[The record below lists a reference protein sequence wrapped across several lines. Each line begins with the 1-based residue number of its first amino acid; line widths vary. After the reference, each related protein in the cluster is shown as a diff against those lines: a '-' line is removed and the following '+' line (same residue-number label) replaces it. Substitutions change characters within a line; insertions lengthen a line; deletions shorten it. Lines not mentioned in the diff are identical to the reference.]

1 MLSIATDLKLP
12 GLFGKLR
19 LPILSAVGF
28 LTSISPVLGADG
40 QAAEASGL
48 HWIDWVIICVY
59 ALVVVWIGYISS
71 KRKGTTSD
79 YFIGG
84 KGIGSTVI
92 GISMFVTLYSTIS
105 YLNGPGEMVR
115 YGWGKVIGDLVA
127 APFGYLFVFFVLIPV
142 LMRKRV
148 VSAYQLLEDQLGPHV
163 RTLGA
168 VIFIFMRMVW
178 MAVLIHFGSVAIG
191 VILNLDSST
200 EPVVKIAIGL
210 IAITYTTMGG
220 LRAVMITDTIQFF
233 ILFSGVI
240 ATILVVTLHFKGF
253 SWIPNERLPHWEDQ
267 PLFSWD
273 LTVRVTIIGAI
284 IQSFF
289 FDIMSPGSDQT
300 QIQRYMATTDIRE
313 ARRAIL
319 VRMVG
324 LLSTTTL
331 LAIMGLALVS
341 FYSVNSSLLPEGKT
355 FFNYGDQIFPYFIAH
370 ELPVG
375 VSGLVVAALFAAAMS
390 SVDSGVNSITAV
402 FMTDFLDRYHR
413 PPESEEVHK
422 RIAKRL
428 AFTIGIIVISVS
440 MLVPWVPGNFVEV
453 TARTIQVFIPI
464 LFGIFCMA
472 FFVRWST
479 PFGVLV
485 GTCYGVATGI
495 IVPYWEVFTGQ
506 EALSFILYVPIIFIG
521 QFIPSCIL
529 SWLPTRGK
537 SPGVLFGMAAVVLLP
552 LALII
557 VWIASL

>member
-1 MLSIATDLKLP
+1 MSIASGLKLTGSLRKL
-12 GLFGKLR
+12 GLPLLG
-19 LPILSAVGF
+19 AVG
-28 LTSISPVLGADG
+28 LLASISPVSGANG
-40 QAAEASGL
+40 QGAEASGL
-48 HWIDWVIICVY
+48 HWIDWVMICVY
-59 ALVVVWIGYISS
+59 ASVVIWIGYISS

-84 KGIGSTVI
+84 KGMGSAVI

-115 YGWGKVIGDLVA
+115 YGWGKLIGDIIA
-127 APFGYLFVFFVLIPV
+127 APFGYLFVIFVLIPI
-142 LMRKRV
+142 LTRKRV
-148 VSAYQLLEDQLGPHV
+148 ISAYQLLEDQLGPHV

-178 MAVLIHFGSVAIG
+178 MAVLIHFGSVAIV
-191 VILNLDSST
+191 VILNLDPGAA
-200 EPVVKIAIGL
+200 PVVKIVTGF

-220 LRAVMITDTIQFF
+220 LRAVMITDTLQFI
-233 ILFSGVI
+233 ILFTGVI
-240 ATILVVTLHFKGF
+240 ATILIVTLHFKGF
-253 SWIPNERLPHWEDQ
+253 SWVPNERLPHWEDQ

-300 QIQRYMATTDIRE
+300 QIQRFMATKDIKQ
-313 ARRAIL
+313 ARRAFLI
-319 VRMVG
+319 RMIG
-324 LLSTTTL
+324 LISTTVL
-331 LAIMGLALVS
+331 LGVMGLALVS
-341 FYSVNSSLLPEGKT
+341 FYSVNSTLLPEGKT
-355 FFNYGDQIFPYFIAH
+355 FLNYGDQIFPYFIAH

-413 PPESEEVHK
+413 PPENEEAHK

-428 AFTIGIIVISVS
+428 AFTVGIIVIGVS

-479 PFGVLV
+479 PFGVIA

-495 IVPYWEVFTGQ
+495 IVPYWEVLTGQ
-506 EALSFILYVPIIFIG
+506 EGLSFILYVPIIFFA

-529 SWLPTRGK
+529 SWIPTRGK
-537 SPGVLFGMAAVVLLP
+537 SPGVLFGMAAIVLLP

-557 VWIASL
+557 VWVASI

>member
-1 MLSIATDLKLP
+1 MPIANHLKFPRSLA
-12 GLFGKLR
+12 KLR
-19 LPILSAVGF
+19 LTVLSAIGLLV
-28 LTSISPVLGADG
+28 SMSPVWGADG
-40 QAAEASGL
+40 QVAEASGL
-48 HWIDWVIICVY
+48 HWIDWLMIFIY
-59 ALVVVWIGYISS
+59 AAVVVWIGYISS
-71 KRKGTTSD
+71 KRKGTASD

-115 YGWGKVIGDLVA
+115 YGWGKLIGDVVA
-127 APFGYLFVFFVLIPV
+127 APFGYLFVIFVLIPV
-142 LMRKRV
+142 LTRKRV
-148 VSAYQLLEDQLGPHV
+148 ISAYQLLEDQLGPHV

-168 VIFIFMRMVW
+168 VIFIFMRMIW
-178 MAVLIHFGSVAIG
+178 MSVLIHFGSVAIV
-191 VILNLDSST
+191 VILNLEPGA
-200 EPVVKIAIGL
+200 EPVVKIVTGL

-220 LRAVMITDTIQFF
+220 LRAVMITDTLQFI
-233 ILFSGVI
+233 ILFTGVI
-240 ATILVVTLHFKGF
+240 ATILIVTLHFKGF
-253 SWIPNERLPHWEDQ
+253 SWVPTERLPHWEDQ

-300 QIQRYMATTDIRE
+300 QIQRFMATTDIKH
-313 ARRAIL
+313 ARRAFL
-319 VRMVG
+319 TRMVG
-324 LLSTTTL
+324 LISTTIL
-331 LAIMGLALVS
+331 LGVMGLALVS

-355 FFNYGDQIFPYFIAH
+355 FLNYGDQIFPYFIAH

-375 VSGLVVAALFAAAMS
+375 VTGLLVAALFAAAMS

-402 FMTDFLDRYHR
+402 FMTDFLDRYHS
-413 PPESEEVHK
+413 PPENEEVHK

-472 FFVRWST
+472 FFIRWST

-506 EALSFILYVPIIFIG
+506 EAMSYVLYVPFIFIG
-521 QFIPSCIL
+521 QFIPSCLL

-537 SPGVLFGMAAVVLLP
+537 SPGVLFGMAAVALLP

-557 VWIASL
+557 VWVASL